1 LVPESRS
8 VARKE
13 LSEEQSAHADEKL
26 VPAVRA
32 SAGKVVRAVFLQAL
46 LKLVPE
52 FNPVALKDV
61 MEVQFHHA

>member
-26 VPAVRA
+26 VPAV
-32 SAGKVVRAVFLQAL
+32 SEIAGKVVRAVFLQAL
-46 LKLVPE
+46 EKAVPE
-52 FNPVALKDV
+52 SNPVALKEV
-61 MEVQFHHA
+61 MEVQLYHA